1 MLSRIPPFW
10 FFLVLAIALRWG
22 SFFISVIDH
31 DESTYIVIA
40 DELLRGEVYLRDV
53 VDTKPIG
60 IFWVYALLNT
70 VTGGSIPLLRL
81 ATAAVIALGAWG
93 LYWANLRVTGQRTA
107 GYVAGGL
114 YVFMC
119 SVYAHYGMAPNTEHY
134 FNALTIWAV
143 ALSVAVPRKRWGWAG
158 LLLGLAFIIKPFA
171 AAEAGAV
178 GLYLVWHYRRDLPRM
193 LGRGLQLV
201 ASWALPLGAVVAYY
215 WWLDL
220 LPALWF
226 YSVEVSAAYPIELPW
241 YLRLKYMGDYLLRYS
256 PFVLLALAGTRVV
269 CGVRGGGVR
278 GGAARFARGGRTSKR
293 PLERSD
299 FGPLSVRS
307 SSEWLYYL
315 ALQFLLVTTVI
326 LLTGKRFGHYQIQLH
341 PVVALWVGAT
351 AGVAWREVW
360 QRRRVLIGLGVV
372 AVGVGIGHAL
382 YYAGKSDDER
392 LVADYLQKHLQPG
405 ETFFAINGYEIVY
418 HLTDRSVPTPY
429 VHGSLLFYGH
439 HAQALGID
447 TEAVASSL
455 LNNQRVRYLIGDADN
470 SALESPLAK
479 RLLER
484 FALVEKLEGGI
495 QVWERR

>member
-1 MLSRIPPFW
+1 MLSRRSRIPPFW
-10 FFLVLAIALRWG
+10 FFLLLAVALRWG

-40 DELLRGEVYLRDV
+40 DELLRGKVYLRDV

-81 ATAAVIALGAWG
+81 ATAAVIALGSWG
-93 LYWANLRVTGQRTA
+93 LYVANLRATGHRTA
-107 GYVAGGL
+107 GYVAGVL
-114 YVFMC
+114 YVWMN
-119 SVYAHYGMAPNTEHY
+119 SVFTDYGMSPNTEHY

-143 ALSVAVPRKRWGWAG
+143 AISVAAPRKRWGWAG

-178 GLYLVWHYRRDLPRM
+178 GLYLVWHYRRDVPRM

-201 ASWALPLGAVVAYY
+201 ATWGLPLAAVVAYY

-256 PFVLLALAGTRVV
+256 PFILCGLAGARVLKS
-269 CGVRGGGVR
+269 
-278 GGAARFARGGRTSKR
+278 RTSKR

-307 SSEWLYYL
+307 GEREWLYYL
-315 ALQFLLVTTVI
+315 ALQAVFVTTVI

-351 AGVAWREVW
+351 AGVVWRAVW
-360 QRRRVLIGLGVV
+360 QRRGVLVGLWVV
-372 AVGVGIGHAL
+372 AVAVGIGHGV
-382 YYAGKSDDER
+382 YYWGKEDRPRE
-392 LVADYLQKHLQPG
+392 VAEYFKGNLLPG
-405 ETFFAINGYEIVY
+405 EQVFGLGYQMVY
-418 HLTDRSVPTPY
+418 HLLSQPVPVAY
-429 VHGSLLFYGH
+429 VHPSLLFYPH
-439 HAQALGID
+439 HTNVLGVNQREVVQQIIENQAIHYIYGEVDDPISD
-447 TEAVASSL
+447 TPLRDSL
-455 LNNQRVRYLIGDADN
+455 LQYFEPYDTVATKFIVHRRYVPED
-470 SALESPLAK
+470 E
-479 RLLER
+479 
-484 FALVEKLEGGI
+484 
-495 QVWERR
+495 